1 MILQIKVI
9 HRVDI
14 DVIVEVN
21 SKLRDFQRAKLERT
35 PFKWLVR
42 MTQPINISCPLLR
55 ELVSRWSPNDQSFR
69 IREFLV
75 PLSSLD
81 VCMGLGLGITGQ
93 EVSFNDNNLGL
104 VNNLFNGED
113 ITVVS
118 IVEKLN
124 DKKLNSKKNVD
135 DFCRLYI
142 LLAFVVFYFPR
153 TTRTVCTFLFYLL
166 DSLEDLHLYNW
177 GGAVLSMLSSS
188 LDRCSYNFHHQ
199 KNLQGM
205 YLCSCVPVLQ
215 VNVLLLKFIFSL
227 IYYFIDAPFLY

>member
-1 MILQIKVI
+1 LIKLQ
-9 HRVDI
+9 
-14 DVIVEVN
+14 
-21 SKLRDFQRAKLERT
+21 L
-35 PFKWLVR
+35 LVL
-42 MTQPINISCPLLR
+42 I
-55 ELVSRWSPNDQSFR
+55 
-69 IREFLV
+69 
-75 PLSSLD
+75 
-81 VCMGLGLGITGQ
+81 
-93 EVSFNDNNLGL
+93 
-104 VNNLFNGED
+104 NLFNGED

-135 DFCRLYI
+135 DFCRIYI

-153 TTRTVCTFLFYLL
+153 TTRSACIYPFYSL

-205 YLCSCVPVLQ
+205 YFCSCVPVL
-215 VNVLLLKFIFSL
+215 
-227 IYYFIDAPFLY
+227 

>member
-1 MILQIKVI
+1 MRLF
-9 HRVDI
+9 HRVDS
-14 DVIVEVN
+14 DVIIEVN
-21 SKLRDFQRAKLERT
+21 KKLLGFQKAKLERT

-42 MTQPINISCPLLR
+42 MTQPINISCLLLR
-55 ELVSRWSPNDQSFR
+55 ELVSRWSPNDKSFR

-75 PLSSLD
+75 PQSSLD

-93 EVSFNDNNLGL
+93 EFSFNDNNLGL
-104 VNNLFNGED
+104 VTNLFNGED

-135 DFCRLYI
+135 DFCRDYI
-142 LLAFVVFYFPR
+142 LLAFVIFYFPR
-153 TTRTVCTFLFYLL
+153 ITRTVCTYPFYML

-177 GGAVLSMLSSS
+177 GWAVLSILSSS

-199 KNLQGM
+199 KNLLRM
-205 YLCSCVPVLQ
+205 YLCDCMPVLQ
-215 VNVLLLKFIFSL
+215 VNVLSLEFMFSL
-227 IYYFIDAPFLY
+227 IHYLIDVPFFY